1 MRERGYV
8 GVRERMRGCVREG
21 AWVRERGCVGAR
33 ERIRGNVDGDAQ
45 VVGKNKA

>member
-1 MRERGYV
+1 
-8 GVRERMRGCVREG
+8 MRGCVRED
-21 AWVRERGCVGAR
+21 AWVRERGCIGAR